1 MSRMWLL
8 RATMKAINHQLTGI
22 FAGLILSLG
31 MVPWAHADIYINVM
45 AVNGSDA
52 PKSYSIKYGLPGELA
67 AADIL
72 DTNGL
77 QLDYNVDDADYFVYG
92 DVSLKPKE
100 SKTFRIHVKD
110 KWMVTPDEV
119 DALKKQIEQGY
130 TTLGKPHDA
139 QKGEVLKA
147 RLEKKID

>member
-1 MSRMWLL
+1 MRVN
-8 RATMKAINHQLTGI
+8 NHITK
-22 FAGLILSLG
+22 ILSAAIILFLG
-31 MVPWAHADIYINVM
+31 TMSISYADIYINVV
-45 AVNGSDA
+45 AVNGA
-52 PKSYSIKYGLPGELA
+52 ATPKTSSLKFDLPGELTA
-67 AADIL
+67 EDIL

-92 DVSLKPKE
+92 DVTLKPKE

-130 TTLGKPHDA
+130 TLSLIH
-139 QKGEVLKA
+139 
-147 RLEKKID
+147 I

>member
-1 MSRMWLL
+1 M
-8 RATMKAINHQLTGI
+8 TMNTNILKQVPQSLTIAAIIYLGMM
-22 FAGLILSLG
+22 SLG
-31 MVPWAHADIYINVM
+31 HADIYINVM

-52 PKSYSIKYGLPGELA
+52 PKNSSIKFDLPGELTA
-67 AADIL
+67 EDVL

-130 TTLGKPHDA
+130 TLSLIH
-139 QKGEVLKA
+139 
-147 RLEKKID
+147 I